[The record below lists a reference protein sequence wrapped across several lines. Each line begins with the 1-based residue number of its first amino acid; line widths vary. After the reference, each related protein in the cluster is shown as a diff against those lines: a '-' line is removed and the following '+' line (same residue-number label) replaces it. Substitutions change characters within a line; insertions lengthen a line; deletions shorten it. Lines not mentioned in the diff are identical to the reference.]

1 MARATREKAP
11 ALTGCK
17 SLTGWEDVDP
27 VLEVDQTPIG
37 KTPRSCPA
45 TSTSASGTTSAKLYA
60 ETSGRRKMRGYGRV
74 ASRSTPPGRCDVC
87 ARAGMV
93 TVEMN
98 FLPDVKLPCDVCN
111 GARFNSETLSV
122 LWRDKSIGDV
132 LAMDVDDA
140 VDFFGAQRCRPSII
154 R

>member
-1 MARATREKAP
+1 M
-11 ALTGCK
+11 
-17 SLTGWEDVDP
+17 
-27 VLEVDQTPIG
+27 LEVDQTPIG
-37 KTPRSCPA
+37 KTPRSLP
-45 TSTSASGTTSAKLYA
+45 GHLYRLLGQHPQA
-60 ETSGRRKMRGYGRV
+60 LRRDLEAKMRGYGPGRFSFNT
-74 ASRSTPPGRCDVC
+74 AGGRCDVC
-87 ARAGMV
+87 AGAGMV

-140 VDFFGAQRCRPSII
+140 VDFSQRCRPSII